1 MSKERKR
8 QKARIQRKE
17 VNRKERYKER
27 KKIYVIRQIQRKGA
41 ENRKWLISSR
51 GERIRVRS
59 KEIKQEMSKESRKPQ
74 KWTKNLRISR
84 FPFRALQ
91 FGYYNLGQQIINV
104 AALLAHYQRV
114 Q

>member
-41 ENRKWLISSR
+41 ENRK
-51 GERIRVRS
+51 
-59 KEIKQEMSKESRKPQ
+59 
-74 KWTKNLRISR
+74 
-84 FPFRALQ
+84 
-91 FGYYNLGQQIINV
+91 
-104 AALLAHYQRV
+104 
-114 Q
+114 